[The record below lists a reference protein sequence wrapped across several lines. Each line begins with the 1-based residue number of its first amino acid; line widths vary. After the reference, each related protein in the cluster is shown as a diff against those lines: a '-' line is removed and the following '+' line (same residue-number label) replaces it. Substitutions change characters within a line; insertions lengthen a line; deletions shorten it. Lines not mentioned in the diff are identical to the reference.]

1 MTTVREIQQAVRR
14 LPPQDL
20 AQFRDWLA
28 DYVPQRGNGCHDD
41 DLAVGAATRSG
52 DESACQPAAII
63 SSPRVCGGAAR
74 IAGTRI
80 PVWMVELARR
90 EGVAEDKILEM
101 YPWLREEQL
110 RQAWAYAD
118 SHVSEIDAAIRENQD
133 A

>member
-1 MTTVREIQQAVRR
+1 
-14 LPPQDL
+14 
-20 AQFRDWLA
+20 
-28 DYVPQRGNGCHDD
+28 
-41 DLAVGAATRSG
+41 
-52 DESACQPAAII
+52 
-63 SSPRVCGGAAR
+63 
-74 IAGTRI
+74 
-80 PVWMVELARR
+80 MVELARR